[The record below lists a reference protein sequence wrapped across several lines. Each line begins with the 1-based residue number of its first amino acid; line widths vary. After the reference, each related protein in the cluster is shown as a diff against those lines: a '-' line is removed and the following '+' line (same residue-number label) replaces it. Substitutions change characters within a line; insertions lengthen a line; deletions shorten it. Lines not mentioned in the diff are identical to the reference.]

1 MIIYINAKQNRAYI
15 FEESLTTSKE
25 KAHVV
30 DDESAI
36 RCTLIEAPRPWEYD
50 PLEASTAPAALE
62 SFDAKRL
69 SAVLHEVNLPN

>member
-1 MIIYINAKQNRAYI
+1 
-15 FEESLTTSKE
+15 
-25 KAHVV
+25 VV

-50 PLEASTAPAALE
+50 TLEASTAPAALE

-69 SAVLHEVNLPN
+69 SAVLREVDLHN

>member
-1 MIIYINAKQNRAYI
+1 M
-15 FEESLTTSKE
+15 
-25 KAHVV
+25 V

-62 SFDAKRL
+62 PFDAKRL
-69 SAVLHEVNLPN
+69 SAVLQEVNPPN